1 VTIVASLSETSS
13 SSSSSGGSGRV
24 FALRF
29 NVTFCESGMSLFVKA
44 LPPIERVYHSLAAID
59 ATREPLLFRVH
70 AGIDPRVT

>member
-1 VTIVASLSETSS
+1 
-13 SSSSSGGSGRV
+13 
-24 FALRF
+24 
-29 NVTFCESGMSLFVKA
+29 MSLFVKA